1 MKIWILAFVFTGA
14 FMLALDAVWLST
26 MPSRFYRPL
35 IGELLAAD
43 FRLAPAIVFYFL
55 YVSGIVFFAVRPA
68 LAEQSA
74 MTALVHGALLGLLA
88 YGTYDLTNQ
97 ATLKV
102 WPTIVTVVDLA
113 WGAFLT
119 AGAATAGYLGV
130 RWAAP

>member
-1 MKIWILAFVFTGA
+1 MKTWFVAFAFTGL

-26 MPSRFYRPL
+26 MASRFYRPL

-43 FRLAPAIVFYFL
+43 FRLAPALIFYVL
-55 YVSGIVFFAVRPA
+55 YVSGIVFFAVRPG
-68 LAEQSA
+68 LASNSA
-74 MTALVHGALLGLLA
+74 ITALVHGALLGLLA

-102 WPTIVTVVDLA
+102 WPSIVTIVDLA
-113 WGAFLT
+113 WGMFLT

-130 RWAAP
+130 KWGAP